1 MSTNLKKPCGKEKLQ
16 EFLLRR
22 KQRELGLFCW
32 GRTQADLLQ
41 KAGIPASLNSWGKKK
56 PRGRQS
62 SQQGVSPHAT
72 RFSEQ
77 CFFPVGWL
85 ISSFLCPCHL
95 TQVVYIVTA
104 PQPQKPSCAPSPT
117 PSSAGTRDWP
127 LLPERQVARSSFLR
141 DRGWWKQK
149 NASWIGIRT
158 LVVVGEFLLRRKAG
172 AAPSI
177 CHFLGAEVVVFST
190 SKPSSRLLVAVG
202 RARVRGVHL
211 FPWGG
216 VVSELGHLKDA
227 LL

>member
-1 MSTNLKKPCGKEKLQ
+1 MSTNLKKPSGKEKLQ

-32 GRTQADLLQ
+32 GRTQSDLLQ
-41 KAGIPASLNSWGKKK
+41 KAGIPASLNSWGEKK

-85 ISSFLCPCHL
+85 LSVPMPPYPSGVHCHSTPTPKAQLC
-95 TQVVYIVTA
+95 
-104 PQPQKPSCAPSPT
+104 PSPT

-141 DRGWWKQK
+141 DRGRWKQK

-202 RARVRGVHL
+202 RARVWGVHL

>member
-1 MSTNLKKPCGKEKLQ
+1 MSTNLKKPSGKEKLQ

-85 ISSFLCPCHL
+85 LSVPMPPYPSGVHCHSTPTPKAQLCP
-95 TQVVYIVTA
+95 
-104 PQPQKPSCAPSPT
+104 QPHTKLSRDKGLAT
-117 PSSAGTRDWP
+117 PSREAGSP
-127 LLPERQVARSSFLR
+127 VFFPQRQ
-141 DRGWWKQK
+141 
-149 NASWIGIRT
+149 T
-158 LVVVGEFLLRRKAG
+158 VVKTEKCLMN
-172 AAPSI
+172 
-177 CHFLGAEVVVFST
+177 
-190 SKPSSRLLVAVG
+190 
-202 RARVRGVHL
+202 
-211 FPWGG
+211 W
-216 VVSELGHLKDA
+216 D
-227 LL
+227 